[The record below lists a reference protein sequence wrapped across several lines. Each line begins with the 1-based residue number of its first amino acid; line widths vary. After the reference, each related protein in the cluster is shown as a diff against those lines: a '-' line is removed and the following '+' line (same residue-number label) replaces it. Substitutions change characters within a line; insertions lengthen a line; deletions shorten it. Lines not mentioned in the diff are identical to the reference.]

1 MASAADLEIIKITLG
16 VIIGTLLAV
25 IYSMRIMVLME
36 RKLARMDINL
46 MRLVDKIYKLES
58 EDLAHQ
64 KKLEKKIIA
73 SKTQKTS
80 KRKQNKKRE
89 DKTKDKKTKTKSKN
103 KKTNQ
108 KQKSQTKKTTSK
120 KKKK

>member
-1 MASAADLEIIKITLG
+1 MASVADLEMIKIILG

-58 EDLAHQ
+58 EDLTHQ
-64 KKLEKKIIA
+64 KKLEKKLTA
-73 SKTQKTS
+73 KTQRTS
-80 KRKQNKKRE
+80 KIKQNKKRKE
-89 DKTKDKKTKTKSKN
+89 KSTENKTKTKSKN